1 VTALLVVLAFAFML
15 IIGTP
20 IAFVLGLAGVIAL
33 VGSSG
38 GSLLMLV
45 PQQIFSGMNS
55 FVLMAIPFF
64 ILAGE
69 LMNAAGI
76 TSKIVNLSNALVG
89 RMKGGLGHV
98 NIVANVIFATMSGA
112 AVAAVAGL
120 GTILIPSMEQ
130 SGYDKSYACALTA
143 SASVIGPTIPPSI
156 PMVVCASTAGISVAA
171 MFAGGIFP
179 GLLLGG
185 LMMILNGIISARR
198 GYQLDGQAYKGTKAE
213 VVKDGLIALGMPAI
227 IILGIL
233 GGIFTATEAAAVAV
247 AYAVIIG
254 RFVFK
259 TLDAKVLWQVF
270 KNAVSKTGVSLLL
283 VSMGG
288 ILSWVMASEQVP
300 AKMANIILSIGG
312 SQVVFMLLSIILL
325 LIIGCFMDLT
335 ASLIML
341 TPILLPIAV
350 QLGINPV
357 HYALVMVVAL
367 NVGLITPPVGAVLF
381 VTCAVAREKFE
392 NIVQEV
398 WPFLACHAIAL
409 GIIAF
414 MPKLTLFIPRALGLL
429 Q

>member
-1 VTALLVVLAFAFML
+1 VTAVLVVAAFAVML
-15 IIGTP
+15 ILGTP

-33 VGSSG
+33 IGSSG
-38 GSLLMLV
+38 TSLLMLV

-76 TSKIVNLSNALVG
+76 TKKIVNLSNALVG

-179 GLLLGG
+179 GLLLGA
-185 LMMILNGIISARR
+185 LMMIANGVISVRR
-198 GYQLDGQAYKGTKAE
+198 GYQMESQAYTGSRSD
-213 VVKDGLIALGMPAI
+213 VIKDGIIALGMPAI

-233 GGIFTATEAAAVAV
+233 GGVFTATEAAAVAV

-270 KNAVSKTGVSLLL
+270 KSAVSKTGVSLLL

-300 AKMANIILSIGG
+300 AKMADVILSVGG
-312 SQVVFMLLSIILL
+312 SQVAFLLLSILL
-325 LIIGCFMDLT
+325 LLVIGCFMDLT

-341 TPILLPIAV
+341 TPIMLPIAT

-357 HYALVMVVAL
+357 HYALIMVVAL
-367 NVGLITPPVGAVLF
+367 NIGLITPPVGAVLF

-392 NIVQEV
+392 NIVREI
-398 WPFLACHAIAL
+398 WPFLACQVIAL
-409 GIIAF
+409 AIIAF
-414 MPKLTLFIPRALGLL
+414 IPKLTLAIPKVLGLL
-429 Q
+429 

>member
-15 IIGTP
+15 VIGTP

>member
-1 VTALLVVLAFAFML
+1 MTALLVVLAFAFML
-15 IIGTP
+15 VIGTP

-300 AKMANIILSIGG
+300 AKMAGVILSIGG

>member
-1 VTALLVVLAFAFML
+1 MTALLVVVAFAVML
-15 IIGTP
+15 ILGTP

-38 GSLLMLV
+38 GTLLMLV

-76 TSKIVNLSNALVG
+76 TGKIVNLSNALVG

-98 NIVANVIFATMSGA
+98 NIVANIIFATMSGA

-185 LMMILNGIISARR
+185 LMMVLNGIISSRR
-198 GYQLDGQAYKGTKAE
+198 GYQLEGQSYKGTKAE

-233 GGIFTATEAAAVAV
+233 GGVFTATEAAAVAV

-254 RFVFK
+254 KFVFK
-259 TLDAKVLWQVF
+259 TLDAKILWQVF

-312 SQVVFMLLSIILL
+312 SQVVFMLLSIVLL

-350 QLGINPV
+350 QLGIDPV

-392 NIVQEV
+392 NIVSEI

-409 GIIAF
+409 AIIAF
-414 MPKLTLFIPRALGLL
+414 APKLTLAIPKALGLL

>member
-1 VTALLVVLAFAFML
+1 
-15 IIGTP
+15 
-20 IAFVLGLAGVIAL
+20 
-33 VGSSG
+33 
-38 GSLLMLV
+38 
-45 PQQIFSGMNS
+45 
-55 FVLMAIPFF
+55 
-64 ILAGE
+64 
-69 LMNAAGI
+69 
-76 TSKIVNLSNALVG
+76 
-89 RMKGGLGHV
+89 
-98 NIVANVIFATMSGA
+98 
-112 AVAAVAGL
+112 
-120 GTILIPSMEQ
+120 
-130 SGYDKSYACALTA
+130 
-143 SASVIGPTIPPSI
+143 
-156 PMVVCASTAGISVAA
+156 
-171 MFAGGIFP
+171 
-179 GLLLGG
+179 
-185 LMMILNGIISARR
+185 
-198 GYQLDGQAYKGTKAE
+198 
-213 VVKDGLIALGMPAI
+213 
-227 IILGIL
+227 
-233 GGIFTATEAAAVAV
+233 
-247 AYAVIIG
+247 
-254 RFVFK
+254 
-259 TLDAKVLWQVF
+259 VF

-300 AKMANIILSIGG
+300 AKMANIILSIRG

>member
-1 VTALLVVLAFAFML
+1 MTAVLVVVAFAVML
-15 IIGTP
+15 ILGTP

-33 VGSSG
+33 IGSSG
-38 GSLLMLV
+38 TSLLMLV

-76 TSKIVNLSNALVG
+76 TKKIVNLSNALVG

-179 GLLLGG
+179 GLLLGA
-185 LMMILNGIISARR
+185 LMMIANGVISVRR
-198 GYQLDGQAYKGTKAE
+198 GYQMERQAYTGSRSD
-213 VVKDGLIALGMPAI
+213 VIKDGIIALGMPAI

-233 GGIFTATEAAAVAV
+233 GGVFTATEAAAVAV

-254 RFVFK
+254 KFVFK

-270 KNAVSKTGVSLLL
+270 KSAVSKTGVSLLL

-300 AKMANIILSIGG
+300 AKMADVILSVGG
-312 SQVVFMLLSIILL
+312 SQVAFLLLSILL
-325 LIIGCFMDLT
+325 LLVIGCFMDLT

-341 TPILLPIAV
+341 TPIMLPVAT

-357 HYALVMVVAL
+357 HYALIMVVAL
-367 NVGLITPPVGAVLF
+367 NIGLITPPVGAVLF

-392 NIVQEV
+392 NIVREI
-398 WPFLACHAIAL
+398 WPFLACQAVAL
-409 GIIAF
+409 VIITF
-414 MPKLTLFIPRALGLL
+414 LPKLTLAIPRILGLL
-429 Q
+429 

>member
-1 VTALLVVLAFAFML
+1 MTALLVVLAFAFML

-198 GYQLDGQAYKGTKAE
+198 GYQLEGQSYTGTKAE

-254 RFVFK
+254 KFVFK

-300 AKMANIILSIGG
+300 AKMANVILSIGG

-392 NIVQEV
+392 NIVGEI

-414 MPKLTLFIPRALGLL
+414 APKLTLAIPKFLGLV

>member
-1 VTALLVVLAFAFML
+1 MTALLVIVAFVVML
-15 IIGTP
+15 ILGTP
-20 IAFVLGLAGVIAL
+20 IAFVLGLAGVVAL

-76 TSKIVNLSNALVG
+76 TKKIVNLSNALVG

-120 GTILIPSMEQ
+120 GTILIPSMEE

-185 LMMILNGIISARR
+185 LMMIVNGIISVRR
-198 GYQLDGQAYKGTKAE
+198 GYQLEGQSYKGTMGE
-213 VVKDGLIALGMPAI
+213 IIKDGLIALGMPAI

-254 RFVFK
+254 KFVFK

-270 KNAVSKTGVSLLL
+270 RNAVSKTGVSLLL

-300 AKMANIILSIGG
+300 AKMADVILSIGG

-367 NVGLITPPVGAVLF
+367 NIGLITPPVGAVLF

-392 NIVQEV
+392 NIVGEI
-398 WPFLACHAIAL
+398 WPFLLCHAIAL
-409 GIIAF
+409 AIIAF
-414 MPKLTLFIPRALGLL
+414 VPKLTLFIPKALGLL
-429 Q
+429 

>member
-1 VTALLVVLAFAFML
+1 MTATIVVVAFAVML
-15 IIGTP
+15 ILGTP

-33 VGSSG
+33 IGSSG
-38 GSLLMLV
+38 TSLLMLV

-69 LMNAAGI
+69 LMNASGI
-76 TSKIVNLSNALVG
+76 TKKIVNLSNALVG

-120 GTILIPSMEQ
+120 GTILIPSMEE
-130 SGYDKSYACALTA
+130 SGNDKSYACALTA

-179 GLLLGG
+179 GLLLAV
-185 LMMILNGIISARR
+185 LMMVLNGIISSRR
-198 GYQLDGQAYKGTKAE
+198 GYQLHGQTYKGTIGD
-213 VVKDGLIALGMPAI
+213 VIKDGIIALGMPAI
-227 IILGIL
+227 IFVGIL
-233 GGIFTATEAAAVAV
+233 GGVFTATEAAAVAV

-259 TLDAKVLWQVF
+259 TLNAKVLWQVF

-288 ILSWVMASEQVP
+288 IISWVMASEQVP
-300 AKMANIILSIGG
+300 AKMANIILSVGG
-312 SQVVFMLLSIILL
+312 SHIVFLLLSIILL
-325 LIIGCFMDLT
+325 LAIGCFMDLT

-350 QLGINPV
+350 QLGIDPV
-357 HYALVMVVAL
+357 HYALIMVVAL
-367 NVGLITPPVGAVLF
+367 NIGLITPPVGAVLF

-392 NIVQEV
+392 NIVREI
-398 WPFLACHAIAL
+398 WPFFACHVIAL
-409 GIIAF
+409 AIIAF
-414 MPKLTLFIPRALGLL
+414 IPALALAIPRALGLL
-429 Q
+429 

>member
-1 VTALLVVLAFAFML
+1 VTALLVIVAFVVML
-15 IIGTP
+15 ILGTP
-20 IAFVLGLAGVIAL
+20 IAFVLGLAGVVAL

-76 TSKIVNLSNALVG
+76 TKKIVNLSNALVG

-98 NIVANVIFATMSGA
+98 NIVANIIFATMSGA

-120 GTILIPSMEQ
+120 GTILIPSMEE

-185 LMMILNGIISARR
+185 LMMIVNGIISVRR
-198 GYQLDGQAYKGTKAE
+198 GYQLEGQSYKGTMGE
-213 VVKDGLIALGMPAI
+213 IIKDGLIALGMPAI

-254 RFVFK
+254 KFVFK

-270 KNAVSKTGVSLLL
+270 RNAVSKTGVSLLL

-300 AKMANIILSIGG
+300 AKMADVILSIGG

-367 NVGLITPPVGAVLF
+367 NIGLITPPVGAVLF

-392 NIVQEV
+392 NIVGEI
-398 WPFLACHAIAL
+398 WPFLLCHAIAL
-409 GIIAF
+409 AIIAF
-414 MPKLTLFIPRALGLL
+414 VPKLTLFIPKALGLL
-429 Q
+429 

>member
-1 VTALLVVLAFAFML
+1 MTALLVVLAFAFML

-198 GYQLDGQAYKGTKAE
+198 GYQLEGQSYTGTKAE

-233 GGIFTATEAAAVAV
+233 GGVFTATEAAAVAV

-254 RFVFK
+254 KFVFK

-300 AKMANIILSIGG
+300 AKMANVILSIGG

-392 NIVQEV
+392 NIVGEI

-414 MPKLTLFIPRALGLL
+414 APKLTLAIPKFLGLV

>member
-1 VTALLVVLAFAFML
+1 MTALLVVLAFAFML
-15 IIGTP
+15 VIGTP

>member
-1 VTALLVVLAFAFML
+1 MLV
-15 IIGTP
+15 IGTP

>member
-1 VTALLVVLAFAFML
+1 
-15 IIGTP
+15 
-20 IAFVLGLAGVIAL
+20 
-33 VGSSG
+33 
-38 GSLLMLV
+38 
-45 PQQIFSGMNS
+45 
-55 FVLMAIPFF
+55 FF

>member
-1 VTALLVVLAFAFML
+1 MTATIVVVAFAVML
-15 IIGTP
+15 ILGTP

-33 VGSSG
+33 IGSSG
-38 GSLLMLV
+38 TSLLMLV

-69 LMNAAGI
+69 LMNASGI
-76 TSKIVNLSNALVG
+76 TKKIVNLSNALVG

-120 GTILIPSMEQ
+120 GTILIPSMEE

-179 GLLLGG
+179 GLLLAA
-185 LMMILNGIISARR
+185 LMMALNGIISARR
-198 GYQLDGQAYKGTKAE
+198 GYQLHGQTYTGSRGD
-213 VVKDGLIALGMPAI
+213 VIKDGIIALGMPAI
-227 IILGIL
+227 IFVGIL
-233 GGIFTATEAAAVAV
+233 GGVVTATEAAAVAV

-259 TLDAKVLWQVF
+259 TLNVKVLWQVF

-288 ILSWVMASEQVP
+288 IISWVMASEQVP
-300 AKMANIILSIGG
+300 AKMANIILSVGG
-312 SQVVFMLLSIILL
+312 SHIVFLLLSIILL
-325 LIIGCFMDLT
+325 LVIGCFMDLT

-357 HYALVMVVAL
+357 HYALIMVVAL

-392 NIVQEV
+392 NIVREI
-398 WPFLACHAIAL
+398 WPFFACHVIAL
-409 GIIAF
+409 AIIAF
-414 MPKLTLFIPRALGLL
+414 IPKLALAIPRALGLL
-429 Q
+429 

>member
-1 VTALLVVLAFAFML
+1 MTAVIVVVAFAVML
-15 IIGTP
+15 ILGTP

-33 VGSSG
+33 IGSSG
-38 GSLLMLV
+38 TSLLMLV

-76 TSKIVNLSNALVG
+76 TKKIVNLSNALVG

-179 GLLLGG
+179 GLLLGA
-185 LMMILNGIISARR
+185 LMMIANGVISVRR
-198 GYQLDGQAYKGTKAE
+198 GYQMERQTYTGSRSD
-213 VVKDGLIALGMPAI
+213 VIKDGIIALGMPAI

-233 GGIFTATEAAAVAV
+233 GGVFTATEAAAVAV

-254 RFVFK
+254 KFVFK

-270 KNAVSKTGVSLLL
+270 KSAVSKTGVSLLL

-300 AKMANIILSIGG
+300 AKMAGVILSVGG
-312 SQVVFMLLSIILL
+312 SQVAFLLLSILL
-325 LIIGCFMDLT
+325 LLVIGCFMDLT

-341 TPILLPIAV
+341 TPIMLPIAT

-357 HYALVMVVAL
+357 HYALIMVVAL
-367 NVGLITPPVGAVLF
+367 NIGLITPPVGAVLF

-392 NIVQEV
+392 NIVREV
-398 WPFLACHAIAL
+398 WPFLACQVVALAIITFL
-409 GIIAF
+409 
-414 MPKLTLFIPRALGLL
+414 PKLTLAIPRALGLL
-429 Q
+429 

>member
-1 VTALLVVLAFAFML
+1 MTALLVVLAFAFML
-15 IIGTP
+15 VIGTP

-254 RFVFK
+254 KFVFK
-259 TLDAKVLWQVF
+259 TLDAKILWQVF

-300 AKMANIILSIGG
+300 AKMAGVILSIGG

>member
-1 VTALLVVLAFAFML
+1 MTAVLVVAAFAVML
-15 IIGTP
+15 ILGTP

-33 VGSSG
+33 IGSSG
-38 GSLLMLV
+38 TSLLMLV

-76 TSKIVNLSNALVG
+76 TKKIVNLSNALVG

-179 GLLLGG
+179 GLLLGA
-185 LMMILNGIISARR
+185 LMMIANGVISVRR
-198 GYQLDGQAYKGTKAE
+198 GYQMESQAYTGSRSD
-213 VVKDGLIALGMPAI
+213 VIKDGIIALGMPAI

-233 GGIFTATEAAAVAV
+233 GGVFTATEAAAVAV

-270 KNAVSKTGVSLLL
+270 KSAVSKTGVSLLL

-300 AKMANIILSIGG
+300 AKMADVILSVGG
-312 SQVVFMLLSIILL
+312 SQVAFLLLSILL
-325 LIIGCFMDLT
+325 LLVIGCFMDLT

-341 TPILLPIAV
+341 TPIMLPIAT

-357 HYALVMVVAL
+357 HYALIMVVAL
-367 NVGLITPPVGAVLF
+367 NIGLITPPVGAVLF

-392 NIVQEV
+392 NIVREI
-398 WPFLACHAIAL
+398 WPFLACQVIAL
-409 GIIAF
+409 AIIAF
-414 MPKLTLFIPRALGLL
+414 IPKLTLAIPKVLGLL
-429 Q
+429 

>member
-1 VTALLVVLAFAFML
+1 MTALLVVLAFAFML
-15 IIGTP
+15 VIGTP

-312 SQVVFMLLSIILL
+312 SQVVFMLLPSFFCL
-325 LIIGCFMDLT
+325 
-335 ASLIML
+335 SLGVSWISL
-341 TPILLPIAV
+341 HLDNADTNSSA
-350 QLGINPV
+350 
-357 HYALVMVVAL
+357 HC
-367 NVGLITPPVGAVLF
+367 GA
-381 VTCAVAREKFE
+381 T
-392 NIVQEV
+392 
-398 WPFLACHAIAL
+398 
-409 GIIAF
+409 GY
-414 MPKLTLFIPRALGLL
+414 
-429 Q
+429 

>member
-1 VTALLVVLAFAFML
+1 VTATIVVVAFAVML
-15 IIGTP
+15 ILGTP

-33 VGSSG
+33 IGSSG
-38 GSLLMLV
+38 TSLLMLV

-69 LMNAAGI
+69 LMNASGI
-76 TSKIVNLSNALVG
+76 TKKIVNLSNALVG

-120 GTILIPSMEQ
+120 GTILIPSMEE

-179 GLLLGG
+179 GLLLAV
-185 LMMILNGIISARR
+185 LMMVLNGIISSRR
-198 GYQLDGQAYKGTKAE
+198 GYQLHGQTYKGTIGD
-213 VVKDGLIALGMPAI
+213 VIKDGIIALGMPAI
-227 IILGIL
+227 IFVGIL
-233 GGIFTATEAAAVAV
+233 GGVFTATEAAAVAV

-259 TLDAKVLWQVF
+259 TLNAKVLWQVF

-288 ILSWVMASEQVP
+288 IISWVMASEQVP
-300 AKMANIILSIGG
+300 AKMANIILSVGG
-312 SQVVFMLLSIILL
+312 SHIVFLLLSIILL
-325 LIIGCFMDLT
+325 LAIGCFMDLT

-350 QLGINPV
+350 QLGIDPV
-357 HYALVMVVAL
+357 HYALIMVVAL
-367 NVGLITPPVGAVLF
+367 NIGLITPPVGAVLF

-392 NIVQEV
+392 NIVREI
-398 WPFLACHAIAL
+398 WPFFACHVIAL
-409 GIIAF
+409 AIIAF
-414 MPKLTLFIPRALGLL
+414 IPALALAIPRALGLL
-429 Q
+429 

>member
-1 VTALLVVLAFAFML
+1 ML
-15 IIGTP
+15 ILGTP

-33 VGSSG
+33 IGSSG
-38 GSLLMLV
+38 TSLLMLV

-69 LMNAAGI
+69 LMNASGI
-76 TSKIVNLSNALVG
+76 TKKIVNLSNALVG

-120 GTILIPSMEQ
+120 GTILIPSMEE

-179 GLLLGG
+179 GLLLAV
-185 LMMILNGIISARR
+185 LMMVLNGIISSRR
-198 GYQLDGQAYKGTKAE
+198 GYQLHGQTYKGTIGD
-213 VVKDGLIALGMPAI
+213 VIKDGIIALGMPAI
-227 IILGIL
+227 IFVGIL
-233 GGIFTATEAAAVAV
+233 GGVFTATEAAAVAV

-259 TLDAKVLWQVF
+259 TLNAKVLWQVF

-288 ILSWVMASEQVP
+288 IISWVMASEQVP
-300 AKMANIILSIGG
+300 AKMANIILSVGG
-312 SQVVFMLLSIILL
+312 SHIVFLLLSIILL
-325 LIIGCFMDLT
+325 LAIGCFMDLT

-350 QLGINPV
+350 QLGIDPV
-357 HYALVMVVAL
+357 HYALIMVVAL
-367 NVGLITPPVGAVLF
+367 NIGLITPPVGAVLF

-392 NIVQEV
+392 NIVREI
-398 WPFLACHAIAL
+398 WPFFACHVIAL
-409 GIIAF
+409 AIIAF
-414 MPKLTLFIPRALGLL
+414 IPALALAIPRALGLL
-429 Q
+429 

>member
-1 VTALLVVLAFAFML
+1 MTATIVVVAFAVML
-15 IIGTP
+15 ILGTP

-33 VGSSG
+33 IGSSG
-38 GSLLMLV
+38 TSLLMLV

-69 LMNAAGI
+69 LMNASGI
-76 TSKIVNLSNALVG
+76 TKKIVNLSNALVG

-120 GTILIPSMEQ
+120 GTILIPSMEE

-179 GLLLGG
+179 GLLLAV
-185 LMMILNGIISARR
+185 LMMVLNGIISSRR
-198 GYQLDGQAYKGTKAE
+198 GYQLHGQTYKGTIGD
-213 VVKDGLIALGMPAI
+213 VIKDGIIALGMPAI
-227 IILGIL
+227 IFVGIL
-233 GGIFTATEAAAVAV
+233 GGVFTATEAAAVAV

-259 TLDAKVLWQVF
+259 TLNAKVLWQVF

-288 ILSWVMASEQVP
+288 IISWVMASEQVP
-300 AKMANIILSIGG
+300 AKMANIILSVGG
-312 SQVVFMLLSIILL
+312 SHIVFLLLSIILL
-325 LIIGCFMDLT
+325 LAIGCFMDLT

-350 QLGINPV
+350 QLGIDPV
-357 HYALVMVVAL
+357 HYALIMVVAL
-367 NVGLITPPVGAVLF
+367 NIGLITPPVGAVLF

-392 NIVQEV
+392 NIVREI
-398 WPFLACHAIAL
+398 WPFFACHVIAL
-409 GIIAF
+409 AIIAF
-414 MPKLTLFIPRALGLL
+414 IPALALAIPRALGLL
-429 Q
+429 

>member
-1 VTALLVVLAFAFML
+1 MTALLVVLAFAFML

>member
-198 GYQLDGQAYKGTKAE
+198 GYQLEGQSYTGTKAE

-254 RFVFK
+254 KFVFK

-300 AKMANIILSIGG
+300 AKMANVILSIGG

-392 NIVQEV
+392 NIVGEI

-414 MPKLTLFIPRALGLL
+414 APKLTLAIPKFLGLV